1 MQGHSLNANFGTF
14 ADEFADELADEHV
27 EKRCEGVRELVAVMA
42 MVELCANRNEV
53 SLEMCWV

>member
-27 EKRCEGVRELVAVMA
+27 EKRCEGARELVAVMA
-42 MVELCANRNEV
+42 MVELRANRN
-53 SLEMCWV
+53 